1 MRLRGKIALCLITM
15 ATLFVTVCEPA
26 EARRRFRFGAF
37 PSFGGGGSSSIV
49 EKIDKVYDLPDNGT
63 YFHDGKY
70 YDIGNFYQV
79 RDGIAM
85 QGGKPV
91 LVLYN
96 GDRYLRLDDT
106 QLAIITADLG
116 FDPTS
121 GFRAAYAAKYP
132 PRALGPSEIARREGE
147 TSEQLRERV
156 RAMANAKGGK
166 SSESADAAAT
176 PSRGGLGAGSIML
189 FLMLSAAVVFG
200 ARKFMRGRI
209 AGAIDEP
216 EETGPDRSQTLSF
229 DQRVAERLREVHGG
243 PAPQPAMA
251 GPRSFGRKTV

>member
-1 MRLRGKIALCLITM
+1 MRLRGKIALCVITM
-15 ATLFVTVCEPA
+15 ATLLVSVCEPA
-26 EARRRFRFGAF
+26 EARRRFRFGVF
-37 PSFGGGGSSSIV
+37 PSFGGGSSSIV

-63 YFHDGKY
+63 YFHEGKY

-79 RDGIAM
+79 RDGAETH
-85 QGGKPV
+85 GVKPI

-96 GDRYLRLDDT
+96 GDRYLRLDES
-106 QLAIITADLG
+106 QLALITADLG
-116 FDPTS
+116 FDPTA

-132 PRALGPSEIARREGE
+132 PRALGPNEIARREGE

-156 RAMANAKGGK
+156 RAMANSKGGK
-166 SSESADAAAT
+166 SSDPTDAAAT
-176 PSRGGLGAGSIML
+176 PSRSGLGGGSIML
-189 FLMLSAAVVFG
+189 FLMLSAAIVFG

-216 EETGPDRSQTLSF
+216 EETGPDRSQTRSF
-229 DQRVAERLREVHGG
+229 DQRVAEQLRAVHGG

-251 GPRSFGRKTV
+251 GPRSFGRKTI